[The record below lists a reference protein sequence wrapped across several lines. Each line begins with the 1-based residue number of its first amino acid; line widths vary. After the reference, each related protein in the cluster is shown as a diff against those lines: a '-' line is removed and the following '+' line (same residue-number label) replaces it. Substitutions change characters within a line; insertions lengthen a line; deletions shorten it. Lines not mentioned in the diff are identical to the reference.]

1 MVLWELTV
9 KYKSALILGL
19 KVTMFVTVMSLLLGL
34 VLGVV
39 LAIMKTR
46 KLALLRWIAM
56 VYVEIVRGTPV
67 MLQLVIVFY
76 MPAAF
81 GVNYPKY
88 AMFDGSVYS
97 DRFIA
102 AVLAL
107 GLNCAAM
114 VCEIVRG
121 GILSVDRGQSEAA
134 LSLGMGEAMA
144 IREIILPQAM
154 INILPSLGN
163 EFVNMIKT
171 TSMVTIIGLADL
183 MYASNLIRGQSYR
196 PFEPF
201 VIVGI
206 IYFILTFS
214 FSNLFKYIEKKSTK
228 SRRAVTV
235 GK

>member
-1 MVLWELTV
+1 MILWELTV
-9 KYKSALILGL
+9 KYKSTLILGL
-19 KVTMFVTVMSLLLGL
+19 KVTMFVTVMALLLGL

-39 LAIMKTR
+39 LSIMKTR
-46 KLALLRWIAM
+46 KFAPLKWLAT
-56 VYVEIVRGTPV
+56 VYVEILRGTPV

-81 GVNYPKY
+81 GVNYPKIP
-88 AMFDGSVYS
+88 MFGSGVYS
-97 DRFIA
+97 DRVIA

-121 GILSVDRGQSEAA
+121 GILSIDRGQSEAA
-134 LSLGMGEAMA
+134 LSLGMGELMSMK
-144 IREIILPQAM
+144 EIILPQAL
-154 INILPSLGN
+154 INILPALGN

-201 VIVGI
+201 IIVGI
-206 IYFILTFS
+206 MYFILTFG
-214 FSNLFKYIEKKSTK
+214 FSNLFKFIERKSTK
-228 SRRAVTV
+228 SRRAVQDS
-235 GK
+235 K